1 MKAPPAAL
9 ILLNTAICVMLA
21 LAPSLVLG
29 PSTVPDANPARIQLT
44 QNGATLLVTG
54 VYSTEQS
61 STGTLSYTLRVVR
74 VGAGGRST
82 STQSGAFEAA
92 PGTSKTLATSRVS
105 SGAGDTLQVDLHI
118 RKGDAV
124 VSHAATRCV
133 LPDCPF
139 TDSTN

>member
-1 MKAPPAAL
+1 MKAPAAAL
-9 ILLNTAICVMLA
+9 TLINTAICAMLA
-21 LAPSLVLG
+21 LAPAIVLD
-29 PSTVPDANPARIQLT
+29 TNPARIHLT
-44 QNGATLLVTG
+44 QDGATLLVTG
-54 VYSTEQS
+54 VYSPDQQAS
-61 STGTLSYTLRVVR
+61 AGALSYTLRVVR

-92 PGTSKTLATSRVS
+92 PGTPQTLATSRVR
-105 SGAGDTLQVDLHI
+105 AETGDSLRVDLRI

-124 VSHAATRCV
+124 VSHAATHCV